1 MSAVTFDTFKF
12 AQILRDKAKLTTEHA
27 EGISEAFANSTG
39 EQLATKTDIK
49 EFELK
54 MDTRFKE
61 LQLTIGGMIAALGG
75 VLIAVKFFGH

>member
-27 EGISEAFANSTG
+27 EGISEAFANATG

-49 EFELK
+49 
-54 MDTRFKE
+54 
-61 LQLTIGGMIAALGG
+61 
-75 VLIAVKFFGH
+75 